1 MSFFVAS
8 VETLKRRQTQPLIL
22 ACLQLHV
29 LLRRIGVTT
38 RFLRIARLGCL
49 RNLKIVKNNTGD
61 LIVEITDRLAID
73 GLEMLL

>member
-1 MSFFVAS
+1 VSFFVAS